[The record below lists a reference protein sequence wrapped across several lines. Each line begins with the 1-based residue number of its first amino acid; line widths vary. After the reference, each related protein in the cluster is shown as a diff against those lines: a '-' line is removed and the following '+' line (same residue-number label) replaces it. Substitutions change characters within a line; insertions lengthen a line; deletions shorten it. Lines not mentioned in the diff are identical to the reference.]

1 MYRPRGWKK
10 AERVQAKRN
19 KRKAW
24 FSGKAG
30 KNETVIFVP
39 ATPGSDLKKRY
50 LRVVEEAGMGI
61 AIVEIPGTSLKKRL
75 QKSDPFRQ
83 KKCGSEETCMVCGQG
98 GEGGKCRR
106 EGVTYE
112 VECKECGA
120 VYIGETAR
128 NAHTRGLEHQTCVT
142 KKDLKS
148 PLYSHCVEAHEG
160 RQVAFS
166 MKVTGIFGGDA
177 LKRQISEGVNIRTTP
192 ADKLLNRKDEWRH
205 AILPQSQICS
215 Q

>member
-1 MYRPRGWKK
+1 M
-10 AERVQAKRN
+10 
-19 KRKAW
+19 
-24 FSGKAG
+24 
-30 KNETVIFVP
+30 
-39 ATPGSDLKKRY
+39 
-50 LRVVEEAGMGI
+50 
-61 AIVEIPGTSLKKRL
+61 
-75 QKSDPFRQ
+75 
-83 KKCGSEETCMVCGQG
+83 
-98 GEGGKCRR
+98 
-106 EGVTYE
+106 TYE

-148 PLYSHCVEAHEG
+148 PLYAHCVEAYEG

-177 LKRQISEGVNIRTTP
+177 LKRQISEGVNIQTTP

-205 AILPQSQICS
+205 AILPQTQICS
-215 Q
+215 E